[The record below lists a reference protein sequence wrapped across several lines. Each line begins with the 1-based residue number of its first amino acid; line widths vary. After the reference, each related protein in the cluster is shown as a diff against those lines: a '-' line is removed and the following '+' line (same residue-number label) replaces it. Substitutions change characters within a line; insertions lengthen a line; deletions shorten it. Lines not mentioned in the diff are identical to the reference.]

1 MPSRELQLTIAARD
15 DLRRLAKYI
24 IDSAGMPATAA
35 GYVRRIEQRCADLC
49 DFPAVGRSLSD
60 IRTGLRLLP
69 FEGVVIVFE
78 ATSYVVRVLRIYG
91 QRQNYGRHLRREL
104 RRR

>member
-1 MPSRELQLTIAARD
+1 MPSRELQLTSATHD

-24 IDSAGMPATAA
+24 IESAGMPATAA
-35 GYVRRIEQRCADLC
+35 AYVRRIEERCADLC
-49 DFPAVGRSLSD
+49 DFPAVGRNLSD
-60 IRTGLRLLP
+60 VRAGLRVLP

-78 ATSYVVRVLRIYG
+78 TTSTVVRVLRIYG
-91 QRQNYGRHLRREL
+91 QRQNYERHLRHQH